1 MGNSQIALGW
11 LVVTTC
17 ILLFFYAAYKDF
29 EK

>member
-1 MGNSQIALGW
+1 MSQIALGW